1 MIPKRK
7 LREAVPP
14 VDDPEQGAAD
24 LLDEP
29 PVEEPMEQSGMEP
42 APEPGLEE
50 PALEEPGMEATPG
63 GKEPEE
69 HATAITGKYN
79 SSPVGDIE
87 MSKVK
92 GTYNTYKLQL
102 SMGQIE
108 VIMNALEAN
117 HADPVSDELLATFH
131 YYVKQLPGPGE
142 DEEKF
147 EAQKKAMEG
156 GGEAAGGGETEETPI
171 PMPPGGTA
179 GTPPAGAE
187 EEASFMPEEEPQEPS
202 AMGEPTGEPGLPEPE
217 AAPAA
222 GPVAPPKDNAGETDR
237 RLPKP
242 PRE

>member
-29 PVEEPMEQSGMEP
+29 PVEEPMEQPGAEP

-50 PALEEPGMEATPG
+50 PALKEPGLEGAPEEEEPEGRT
-63 GKEPEE
+63 
-69 HATAITGKYN
+69 TAITGKYN

-117 HADPVSDELLATFH
+117 HADPVSDELLATFQ

-147 EAQKKAMEG
+147 EAEKKALEG
-156 GGEAAGGGETEETPI
+156 GATAGEGGEMEETPI

-187 EEASFMPEEEPQEPS
+187 EEATFMPEEE
-202 AMGEPTGEPGLPEPE
+202 
-217 AAPAA
+217 
-222 GPVAPPKDNAGETDR
+222 
-237 RLPKP
+237 
-242 PRE
+242 

>member
-29 PVEEPMEQSGMEP
+29 PVEEPPMEEP
-42 APEPGLEE
+42 AEAQPGPEAGLEE
-50 PALEEPGMEATPG
+50 PALEEPEMDVEPG
-63 GKEPEE
+63 AEEPEGRT
-69 HATAITGKYN
+69 TAITGKYN

-117 HADPVSDELLATFH
+117 HADPVSDELLATFQ

-147 EAQKKAMEG
+147 EAEKKAMEG
-156 GGEAAGGGETEETPI
+156 GAAGGETEETPI

-187 EEASFMPEEEPQEPS
+187 EEATFMPEEEPGEPA
-202 AMGEPTGEPGLPEPE
+202 AMEAPTGEPGLPEPE
-217 AAPAA
+217 AGPIEEPA
-222 GPVAPPKDNAGETDR
+222 APPKEPAGEADR